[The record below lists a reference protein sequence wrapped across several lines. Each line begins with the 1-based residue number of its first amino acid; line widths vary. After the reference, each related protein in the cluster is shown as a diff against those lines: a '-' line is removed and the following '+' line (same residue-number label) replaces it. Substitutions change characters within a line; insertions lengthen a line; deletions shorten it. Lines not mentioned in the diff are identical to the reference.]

1 MKVALIGNMNN
12 NHFSMM
18 RYFHDLGVE
27 AHLFKF
33 QNEFKHFQPE
43 CDTFE
48 IEKWQ
53 PFIHQTT
60 IIDGDFKQL
69 IKFKKKFLYDTFNGY
84 DYYIGN
90 GMTPVYLNK
99 AGIRLDIFL
108 PYGIGIEY
116 TYRQNKSGIGDFIKE
131 KIVKFVQ
138 EKAIKK
144 NVSIVCTSEEKT
156 IKKSLS
162 LGKRTERLSIPM
174 VYYKESGSV
183 NWPVS
188 DEIRKRIQ
196 TADFKLFSH
205 VSHVEHDGKIYQ
217 IKRNDI
223 LIDGFARYIH
233 NNPEHN
239 SILILLNYGN
249 DTDFTKKLIKEKG
262 IESKVVWLPLMMR
275 KDLMFMISK
284 IDIGASEFG
293 GYTWGGTGWE
303 FLCLGKIF
311 FHFINMNESEIK
323 ETLSATIPPFINT
336 NDSDYIAEKLEYYYN
351 NRIELKNNEKI
362 IKEWY
367 KVNAGFELA
376 AKYLKLLLEQN
387 KLN

>member
-1 MKVALIGNMNN
+1 
-12 NHFSMM
+12 
-18 RYFHDLGVE
+18 
-27 AHLFKF
+27 
-33 QNEFKHFQPE
+33 
-43 CDTFE
+43 
-48 IEKWQ
+48 
-53 PFIHQTT
+53 
-60 IIDGDFKQL
+60 
-69 IKFKKKFLYDTFNGY
+69 
-84 DYYIGN
+84 
-90 GMTPVYLNK
+90 
-99 AGIRLDIFL
+99 
-108 PYGIGIEY
+108 
-116 TYRQNKSGIGDFIKE
+116 
-131 KIVKFVQ
+131 
-138 EKAIKK
+138 
-144 NVSIVCTSEEKT
+144 
-156 IKKSLS
+156 
-162 LGKRTERLSIPM
+162 M
-174 VYYKESGSV
+174 VYYKESGSI

-188 DEIRKRIQ
+188 DEIKKIIQ
-196 TADFKLFSH
+196 TAEFKLFSH
-205 VSHVEHDGKIYQ
+205 VSHVEHDGMIYQ

-249 DTDFTKKLIKEKG
+249 DTEFTKKLIKEKG

-303 FLCLGKIF
+303 FLCLGKTF

-336 NDSDYIAEKLEYYYN
+336 NDSNYIAKKLEYYYN

-362 IKEWY
+362 IIEWY
-367 KVNAGFELA
+367 KANAGFELA
-376 AKYLKLLLEQN
+376 AKYLKLLIEQN